1 MSLGKRI
8 ASLRKGNDM
17 TQEQLAALVGTTR
30 QAISKWE
37 SEKSAPDVE
46 SLIRIGSIFCVSM
59 DYLLLGDEST
69 ASNLNGGSC
78 LHNSNSQKPQ
88 RYWIIYYSVL
98 LSVGISILLLLP
110 LIASAYKNI
119 APWPK
124 FTDANVYLH
133 EWPLLGVV
141 ILGIAATLV
150 GCCGI
155 IWPYR
160 KRIKQQLADFFG

>member
-8 ASLRKGNDM
+8 ASLRKASDM

-30 QAISKWE
+30 QAVSKWE
-37 SEKSAPDVE
+37 SGKSAPDVDG
-46 SLIRIGSIFCVSM
+46 LVRIGSIFHVSM
-59 DYLLLGDEST
+59 DYLILGEEST
-69 ASNLNGGSC
+69 APDQNKDRSNL
-78 LHNSNSQKPQ
+78 QKPQ

-141 ILGIAATLV
+141 ILGIAATFV

-160 KRIKQQLADFFG
+160 KRIKQQLESFFG